1 MEMTRG
7 FRDRRDG
14 GRCLAGC
21 LMPLRL
27 VAPLVLGLAR
37 GGLPVAAEVAAALGA
52 PFDVFVAAK
61 IGAPGHQELGIAALA
76 EGSDQPVVSDLA
88 AEVGV
93 SAAELGRLAEPVRA
107 ELGRRVA
114 AYRGTRPLP
123 DMTGRD
129 VVLVDDGLATGITAE
144 AAVMAVRARRPRR
157 LILAAPVCAEATA
170 ERLSRLADHVVCAER
185 PADFIAVGQWYED
198 FSQTSDDEVID
209 LLEGRGG
216 GGRLPD
222 TPA

>member
-1 MEMTRG
+1 MTRC

-14 GRCLAGC
+14 GRSLAAC

-27 VAPLVLGLAR
+27 VSPLVLGLAR
-37 GGLPVAAEVAAALGA
+37 GGMPVAAEVAAALRA

-61 IGAPGHQELGIAALA
+61 IGTPGHEELGIGALA
-76 EGSDQPVVSDLA
+76 EGLDQPVVSDVA

-93 SAAELGRLAEPVRA
+93 PAAQLGRLAEPVRA
-107 ELGRRVA
+107 EMSRRVA
-114 AYRGTRPLP
+114 AYRRGRPLP
-123 DMTGRD
+123 DMAGRD

-144 AAVMAVRARRPRR
+144 AALRALRARGPRR
-157 LILAAPVCAEATA
+157 LILAAPVCAEAAA
-170 ERLSRLADHVVCAER
+170 ERLGQIADHVVCAER
-185 PADFIAVGQWYED
+185 PAHFFAVGQWYED

-209 LLEGRGG
+209 LLGRRDGS
-216 GGRLPD
+216 RLSD